1 MLGDAVGKGG
11 GGGGGQGVVG
21 RRDSWCGI
29 SRFYNILGLFPSVE
43 YYGNS
48 CNTLPRVEPVT
59 LVLRA
64 SEGEMVLVAGM
75 PMGS

>member
-1 MLGDAVGKGG
+1 M
-11 GGGGGQGVVG
+11 VG

-43 YYGNS
+43 YYDNS
-48 CNTLPRVEPVT
+48 CNTLPRVELVT

-75 PMGS
+75 RFLSIGRGLLCDFVRPLV

>member
-1 MLGDAVGKGG
+1 MGKGG

-21 RRDSWCGI
+21 RRDGWCGI
-29 SRFYNILGLFPSVE
+29 SRFYSILGLFPSVE
-43 YYGNS
+43 YYDNS
-48 CNTLPRVEPVT
+48 CNSLPRVKLVT